1 MKNKSGGSNTYLN
14 SRYIVYFVKY
24 GIRCFGANRKDINMR
39 EDLPIILIIILW
51 IIMAVGV
58 LILGYK
64 KIDVDNNEQ
73 IKILEQSLQ
82 EQIQEKE
89 VYMRMLEEK

>member
-1 MKNKSGGSNTYLN
+1 MKEKILDN
-14 SRYIVYFVKY
+14 
-24 GIRCFGANRKDINMR
+24 
-39 EDLPIILIIILW
+39 IIFFIIATLMILSVCMS
-51 IIMAVGV
+51 I
-58 LILGYK
+58 K
-64 KIDVDNNEQ
+64 NNIQKTEQ

>member
-1 MKNKSGGSNTYLN
+1 M
-14 SRYIVYFVKY
+14 
-24 GIRCFGANRKDINMR
+24 KDITLKIMIG
-39 EDLPIILIIILW
+39 LALSLWVIGMILTGIKL
-51 IIMAVGV
+51 VNFQKE
-58 LILGYK
+58 Y
-64 KIDVDNNEQ
+64 NNKDEQ

>member
-1 MKNKSGGSNTYLN
+1 M
-14 SRYIVYFVKY
+14 
-24 GIRCFGANRKDINMR
+24 KDIEGLIMTTIA
-39 EDLPIILIIILW
+39 IILIIILW

-89 VYMRMLEEK
+89 VYMKMLESEEK